1 MNPSNLFTV
10 TFFFIDIFFF
20 FFFFLDVKAQSGTS
34 QQDQSQQQD
43 TIPSSYRPSIAI
55 VIGILAIMV
64 SLTFLLFV
72 YAKYCNLTPADFF
85 NMGDEQGQ
93 QGNQARSRSSGI
105 DKAIIDTL
113 PFFQF
118 SSLKGSKQGLECA
131 VCLSRFDDTE
141 VLRLLPKCKH
151 AFHLDCIDKWL
162 ESHSSCPLCR
172 QRVEL
177 EDISK
182 FTFSNSMRFP
192 RNPSDLR
199 EDSNLELFVCRELD
213 EQSSSSRFSVGS
225 SFRKNPNGDKSKKD
239 ELLIPEGC
247 DDQAFLHKFKHK
259 IIVSDVVFNNRW
271 SDLNSSDLL
280 SLNSEMLNA
289 ASSERFTGME
299 PVIEDGSFSPV
310 FRGDMERNKLKGSKV
325 HGIKRNGS
333 ISDIPSTSNTD
344 YAANSS
350 NASKFMVPSGK
361 RSMSE
366 ITNISRFID
375 FGGRSRIKDSSTGE
389 NGAKEERVRK
399 LWLPIA
405 RRTVQWFAG
414 REKRSQSEDSKPE
427 LPSV

>member
-1 MNPSNLFTV
+1 MNPSNLFIL
-10 TFFFIDIFFF
+10 TFFITIFA
-20 FFFFLDVKAQSGTS
+20 FLDVVAQSGTS
-34 QQDQSQQQD
+34 SQDQQSQQQD

-72 YAKYCNLTPADFF
+72 YAKYCNLTASDFF
-85 NMGDEQGQ
+85 NVGDDTQQGQ
-93 QGNQARSRSSGI
+93 QGNQRSRFSGI
-105 DKAIIDTL
+105 DKAIIDSL

-118 SSLKGSKQGLECA
+118 SNLKGSKQGLECA

-141 VLRLLPKCKH
+141 ILRLLPKCKH

-172 QRVEL
+172 QRIDL
-177 EDISK
+177 DDIAK
-182 FTFSNSMRFP
+182 FTYSNSLRYP

-199 EDSNLELFVCRELD
+199 DDPNLELFVCREPD
-213 EQSSSSRFSVGS
+213 DHSSSSRFSVGS
-225 SFRKNPNGDKSKKD
+225 SFRKNPAGEKGKKD
-239 ELLIPEGC
+239 ELLIPQGG
-247 DDQAFLHKFKHK
+247 DDHAFLHKFKHK
-259 IIVSDVVFNNRW
+259 IVVSDMVFNNRW

-289 ASSERFTGME
+289 ASSERFEAME
-299 PVIEDGSFSPV
+299 PVLEDGSCSPPV
-310 FRGDMERNKLKGSKV
+310 FRDEVERKRLNGSKV
-325 HGIKRNGS
+325 AGIKRNGS
-333 ISDIPSTSNTD
+333 ISDIPSTSNTKD
-344 YAANSS
+344 AANSS
-350 NASKFMVPSGK
+350 NVSKLMIPSGK

-366 ITNISRFID
+366 ITNFSRFVD
-375 FGGRSRIKDSSTGE
+375 FGGTSKIKDSSTGE

-414 REKRSQSEDSKPE
+414 RERRSQSQSEDCKPE